1 MNGQVSLTSDAHNTQ
16 LVQTFGDLFM
26 NKILTDVTLLCED
39 RFKIEA
45 HKVVLCAG
53 SNFFREFFTTNTND
67 NLILYMRGIPKHHLM
82 PLIQFLYCG
91 ETTVPNKQVQEIL
104 NVAKELEITTL
115 DEDKLKEENEPN
127 CEVNQKP
134 NLDMIKDSNS
144 VEEDTSNDI
153 FHSNFASSISELSCE
168 NCSFVGLNKES
179 IEKHKKL
186 THRDKVTTMST
197 FLDLDKS
204 GLTRKKLPE
213 DGHNIQ
219 DDEYI
224 EPALVLKQAPRSPYW
239 PFFKFLKTKDNSKTI
254 HCMPCLE
261 SNDVRMRKKEIG
273 YGGGTACIKYHME
286 RYHKDLMGTNKDLI
300 GPSLIN
306 PMDVNSQQSFVLQ
319 YT

>member
-1 MNGQVSLTSDAHNTQ
+1 MNGHVSLISEAHNNQ
-16 LVQTFGDLFM
+16 LVQTFGDLFR

-45 HKVVLCAG
+45 HRVVLCAG
-53 SNFFREFFTTNTND
+53 SNFFREFFTSNTND

-82 PLIQFLYCG
+82 PLVQFLYCG

-104 NVAKELEITTL
+104 NLAKELEISTL

-134 NLDMIKDSNS
+134 NLLMLKDSNH
-144 VEEDTSNDI
+144 VEDDTSNDI
-153 FHSNFASSISELSCE
+153 FDSEFASSISVLSCE
-168 NCSFVGLNKES
+168 NCNFVGLNKES

-186 THRDKVTTMST
+186 THRDKVTMST
-197 FLDLDKS
+197 FLDLDQS
-204 GLTRKKLPE
+204 GLTRKKLSE
-213 DGHNIQ
+213 DGNNFQ

-254 HCMPCLE
+254 HCMPCLD
-261 SNDVRMRKKEIG
+261 SYDVRMRRKEIC
-273 YGGGTACIKYHME
+273 YGGGTAGIKYHME
-286 RYHKDLMGTNKDLI
+286 RYHKDLMRTDKELI
-300 GPSLIN
+300 SLIN
-306 PMDVNSQQSFVLQ
+306 PMDVNSQQSFVF
-319 YT
+319 T